1 MFFLN
6 NTRHSKLPNSFS
18 KLVYGPTIYPTYFM
32 FTHILKEM
40 KERRGCM
47 CRYFCSQQKRQKFCA
62 FQGFVF
68 TDYNKD
74 KKKIKEN

>member
-1 MFFLN
+1 MGCDYLSNLFYV
-6 NTRHSKLPNSFS
+6 H
-18 KLVYGPTIYPTYFM
+18 TY
-32 FTHILKEM
+32 T
-40 KERRGCM
+40 ERNERDGGV